1 MPNKYI
7 ILRLISNIEGYLND
21 LKRVEEITFNEFIED
36 IIKQRFIERTLH
48 IIIESVLD
56 IMHHIISDLRLREPD
71 SYADAF
77 NVLFENKII
86 SEKTRNNG
94 KLMAQFR
101 NRLVH
106 YYEKNEPEIIF
117 GILKNHLCDILIFI
131 DDVKEFITKDNIL
144 E

>member
-1 MPNKYI
+1 MPNENI
-7 ILRLISNIEGYLND
+7 ILRLIANIESYLED
-21 LKRVEEITFNEFIED
+21 LKKVREISFQEFTDD

-56 IMHHIISDLRLREPD
+56 ITHHIISDLKLREPN

-86 SEKTRNNG
+86 TEKTRDNG

-117 GILKNHLCDILIFI
+117 EILKKHQNDFMIFI
-131 DDVKEFITKDNIL
+131 TEMKEFINFGVK
-144 E
+144 